1 MQRQQDTGLVGDVEM
16 YMINIALLSL
26 LGVIDAV
33 KKEIHIF
40 VLIPISL
47 FWLATSVYSRGV
59 DIIAVVATAILIGLS
74 LITRQAFGMADAIV
88 LSLISF
94 DGGVIYMLFVFFL
107 SDLLFVVFTVAKY
120 GFKQR
125 NRSFPLIPFI
135 AIVYVFAKL
144 FLKEAV

>member
-1 MQRQQDTGLVGDVEM
+1 MQRQQDTGLAGDVEM

-94 DGGVIYMLFVFFL
+94 EGGVIYMLFVFFL

>member
-26 LGVIDAV
+26 LGVIDAF
-33 KKEIHIF
+33 KKEIYIF

-94 DGGVIYMLFVFFL
+94 EGGVIYMLFVFFL

>member
-1 MQRQQDTGLVGDVEM
+1 M

-26 LGVIDAV
+26 LGVIDAF

-59 DIIAVVATAILIGLS
+59 DINAVVATAILIGLS

-94 DGGVIYMLFVFFL
+94 EGGVIYMLFVFFL

>member
-1 MQRQQDTGLVGDVEM
+1 MQRQKDTGLVGDVEM

-26 LGVIDAV
+26 LGVIDAF

-94 DGGVIYMLFVFFL
+94 EGGVIYMLFVFFL

>member
-1 MQRQQDTGLVGDVEM
+1 M

-94 DGGVIYMLFVFFL
+94 EGGVIYMLFVFFL

>member
-1 MQRQQDTGLVGDVEM
+1 MQRQQDTGLAGDVEM

-26 LGVIDAV
+26 LGVIDAF

-94 DGGVIYMLFVFFL
+94 EGGVIYMLFVFFL

>member
-1 MQRQQDTGLVGDVEM
+1 M

-26 LGVIDAV
+26 LGVIDAF

-94 DGGVIYMLFVFFL
+94 EGGVIYMLFVFFL

>member
-1 MQRQQDTGLVGDVEM
+1 MQRQQDTGLVGEVEM
-16 YMINIALLSL
+16 YMINLALVRLV
-26 LGVIDAV
+26 GVLDAV

-94 DGGVIYMLFVFFL
+94 EGGVIYMLFVFFL

>member
-94 DGGVIYMLFVFFL
+94 EGGVIYMLFVFFL

>member
-26 LGVIDAV
+26 LGVIDAF

-94 DGGVIYMLFVFFL
+94 EGGVIYMLFVFFL

>member
-1 MQRQQDTGLVGDVEM
+1 MQRQQDTGLAGDVEM

-59 DIIAVVATAILIGLS
+59 DINAVGATAILIGLS

-94 DGGVIYMLFVFFL
+94 EGGVIYMLFVFFL
-107 SDLLFVVFTVAKY
+107 SELLFVVFTVAKY

>member
-26 LGVIDAV
+26 LGVIDAF
-33 KKEIHIF
+33 KKEIYIF

-74 LITRQAFGMADAIV
+74 LITRQAFGMPDAIV

-94 DGGVIYMLFVFFL
+94 EGGVIYMLFVFFL

>member
-1 MQRQQDTGLVGDVEM
+1 MQRQQAIGPAQDVGV

-40 VLIPISL
+40 IILPIAAI
-47 FWLATSVYSRGV
+47 WLVTSVYNNGV
-59 DIIAVVATAILIGLS
+59 DITALAAAAILIGLS

-94 DGGVIYMLFVFFL
+94 ESGVIYMLMVFFL
-107 SDLLFVVFTVAKY
+107 SDLLFLVFIVAKY
-120 GFKQR
+120 GFRQR

-135 AIVYVFAKL
+135 CAVYIIAKL

>member
-47 FWLATSVYSRGV
+47 LWLATSVYSRGV

-94 DGGVIYMLFVFFL
+94 EGGVIYMLFVFFL

>member
-1 MQRQQDTGLVGDVEM
+1 MQRQQATGPAQDVGV
-16 YMINIALLSL
+16 YMINIVLLSL

-94 DGGVIYMLFVFFL
+94 EGGVIYMLFVFFL

>member
-1 MQRQQDTGLVGDVEM
+1 MQRQQDTGLAGDVEM

-26 LGVIDAV
+26 LGVIDAF

-59 DIIAVVATAILIGLS
+59 DINAVVATAILIGLS

-94 DGGVIYMLFVFFL
+94 EGGVIYMLFVFFL